1 MTVKEVSELTGVS
14 IRALQYYDTL
24 GLLKPAGYTEAGYR
38 LYDEASL
45 DRLRRIML
53 FRELEFP
60 LKDIGRII
68 DAPGFDK
75 NSALKQQ
82 IELLTMKKERLEKL
96 IDLARKIEMSGDD
109 IMDFTA
115 FDKEKID
122 EYSRRAAEQWGATE
136 QYAEYEQKAK
146 YRTEKDQ
153 KALAEGLMDIFVSFG
168 AIRNSDPASAGA
180 QELAARLQ
188 DYITEH
194 YYSCTKVILKSLGAM
209 YADGGEFTANIDAA
223 GGTGTAEFVSR
234 TIDIYCERI

>member
-146 YRTEKDQ
+146 CRTEKDQ

-168 AIRNSDPASAGA
+168 AIRDSDPASAGA
-180 QELAARLQ
+180 QELVARLR